1 MSEFP
6 GRPPVQKGAL
16 IVYESQTPGTQPT
29 CQIVFQ
35 YNPETLRRTFATRTP
50 PREAS
55 QSTAAREDVLS
66 VPGPPVESITLTIE
80 LDAADQLE
88 DPKHAEAVDENGLHG
103 ALAALELLLYPA
115 TAQVSQIEAQAEAGA
130 VQVHPG
136 DTPLVL
142 LAWGASRV
150 VPVQL
155 TSLSVT
161 EELFDPLLNPI
172 GAKVELGLKVLTYME
187 FTRASVG
194 RDTFIAHQ
202 KHMEELASTWVG
214 TTKWGNA

>member
-1 MSEFP
+1 VSDFP
-6 GRPPVQKGAL
+6 GRPNVQQGAL
-16 IVYESQTPGTQPT
+16 IVYDSQAPGTQPSR
-29 CQIVFQ
+29 QIVFQ
-35 YNPETLRRTFATRTP
+35 YNPETLKRSFATRSP
-50 PREAS
+50 QKDAS

-66 VPGPPVESITLTIE
+66 VPGPPVESITLSIE
-80 LDAADQLE
+80 LDAADQLD
-88 DPKHAEAVDENGLHG
+88 DPQHADQLDSDGLHG
-103 ALAALELLLYPA
+103 ALASLELLLYPA
-115 TAQVSQIEAQAEAGA
+115 TSQVSQIEQQADQGA

-136 DTPLVL
+136 DTPLVI

-155 TSLSVT
+155 TSLSIS
-161 EELFDPLLNPI
+161 EELFDPALNPI

-202 KHMEELASTWVG
+202 KRKEELARNWVG
-214 TTKWGNA
+214 A

>member
-1 MSEFP
+1 
-6 GRPPVQKGAL
+6 VQKGEL
-16 IVYESQTPGTQPT
+16 IVYESQAPGTQPSS
-29 CQIVFQ
+29 QIVFQ
-35 YNPETLRRTFATRTP
+35 YNPETLKRTFATRTP
-50 PREAS
+50 QRDAS

-88 DPKHAEAVDENGLHG
+88 DPKHAEAVDSSGLFG

-115 TAQVSQIEAQAEAGA
+115 TAQVSQVEQQAEAGA

-136 DTPLVL
+136 DTPLVI
-142 LAWGASRV
+142 LAWGAARV
-150 VPVQL
+150 VPVQI
-155 TSLSVT
+155 TSLSVS
-161 EELFDPLLNPI
+161 EELFDPTLNPI
-172 GAKVELGLKVLTYME
+172 SAKVDLGFKVLTYME

-202 KHMEELASTWVG
+202 KHLEELAREWLG
-214 TTKWGNA
+214 A

>member
-1 MSEFP
+1 MSDFP
-6 GRPPVQKGAL
+6 GRPNVQQGAL
-16 IVYESQTPGTQPT
+16 IVYDSQAPGTQPSR
-29 CQIVFQ
+29 QIVFQ
-35 YNPETLRRTFATRTP
+35 YNPETLKRSFATRSP
-50 PREAS
+50 QKDAS

-66 VPGPPVESITLTIE
+66 VPGPPVESITLSIE
-80 LDAADQLE
+80 LDAADQLD
-88 DPKHAEAVDENGLHG
+88 DPQHADQLDSDGLHG
-103 ALAALELLLYPA
+103 ALASLELLLYPA
-115 TAQVSQIEAQAEAGA
+115 TSQVSQIEQQADQGA

-136 DTPLVL
+136 DTPLVI

-155 TSLSVT
+155 TSLSIS
-161 EELFDPLLNPI
+161 EELFDPALNPI

-202 KHMEELASTWVG
+202 KRKEELARNWVG
-214 TTKWGNA
+214 A

>member
-6 GRPPVQKGAL
+6 GRPKVQKGAL
-16 IVYESQTPGTQPT
+16 IVYDSQAPGTQPSR
-29 CQIVFQ
+29 QIVFQ
-35 YNPETLRRTFATRTP
+35 YNPESLKRTFATRSP
-50 PREAS
+50 AREAS

-66 VPGPPVESITLTIE
+66 VPGPPVETINLSIE

-88 DPKHAEAVDENGLHG
+88 NPQHSDQVDSDGLHG

-115 TAQVSQIEAQAEAGA
+115 TTQVSQIEQQADQGA

-136 DTPLVL
+136 DTPLVI

-155 TSLSVT
+155 TSLSIS
-161 EELFDPLLNPI
+161 EELFDPSLNPI
-172 GAKVELGLKVLTYME
+172 SAKVELGLKVLTYME
-187 FTRASVG
+187 FTRASIG

-202 KHMEELASTWVG
+202 KRKEELARSWVG
-214 TTKWGNA
+214 A

>member
-1 MSEFP
+1 MGEFP
-6 GRPPVQKGAL
+6 GRPTVQKGAL
-16 IVYESQTPGTQPT
+16 IVYDSQAPGTQPSR
-29 CQIVFQ
+29 QIVFQ
-35 YNPETLRRTFATRTP
+35 YNPESLKRSFATRSP
-50 PREAS
+50 HRDAS

-66 VPGPPVESITLTIE
+66 VPGPPVESITLSIE
-80 LDAADQLE
+80 LDAADQLD
-88 DPKHAEAVDENGLHG
+88 DPQHADQVGSDGLHG

-115 TAQVSQIEAQAEAGA
+115 TAQVSQIEQQADQGA

-136 DTPLVL
+136 DTPLVI

-155 TSLSVT
+155 VSLSIT
-161 EELFDPLLNPI
+161 EELFDPSLNPI
-172 GAKVELGLKVLTYME
+172 SAKVELALKVLTYME

-202 KHMEELASTWVG
+202 KRKEELARNWVG
-214 TTKWGNA
+214 A

>member
-6 GRPPVQKGAL
+6 GRPNVQKGAL
-16 IVYESQTPGTQPT
+16 IVYDSQAPGTQPSR
-29 CQIVFQ
+29 QIVFQ
-35 YNPETLRRTFATRTP
+35 YNPETLKRTFATRSP
-50 PREAS
+50 PKDATK
-55 QSTAAREDVLS
+55 STQAQEDVLS

-80 LDAADQLE
+80 LDAADQL
-88 DPKHAEAVDENGLHG
+88 DNPQHADQVDSDGLHG

-115 TAQVSQIEAQAEAGA
+115 TAQVSQIEQQADQGA

-136 DTPLVL
+136 DTPLVI
-142 LAWGASRV
+142 LAWGSSRV

-155 TSLSVT
+155 TSLSVS
-161 EELFDPLLNPI
+161 EELFDPSLNPI
-172 GAKVELGLKVLTYME
+172 TAKVELGLKVLTYME

-202 KHMEELASTWVG
+202 KRKEELARNWVG
-214 TTKWGNA
+214 A